1 MEHEKLEVF
10 KIAKELFLITHPVG
24 NYSMNDAN
32 EKYLAD
38 FKKFVDR
45 VFDIYTTTHYKNL

>member
-10 KIAKELFLITHPVG
+10 KIAKELFLITHPVS
-24 NYSMNDAN
+24 NYSVNDIN

-38 FKKFVDR
+38 LKKFVDT
-45 VFDIYTTTHYKNL
+45 VFNIYTTTHYQNL